1 MVKKYILAHDL
12 GTSGNKVSLY
22 DNDGSL
28 ISSTFC
34 AYNTYYPHNG
44 WVEQYPE
51 DWWAAF
57 KNATRELL
65 NKSKISKNDIACI
78 TFSGQ
83 MMSALPVDKKCNPLS
98 NSIIWA
104 DTRGVAQADRLGK
117 NIDGK
122 EIYKIT
128 GHRCSPNYS
137 AAKIM
142 WFLDNKKE
150 VYKNAYKFLHVKD
163 FIIGRLTN
171 AFVTDYSDASGMN
184 LLDINNLD
192 WSGKLVEAAGIDNR
206 KLPELLAS
214 SDIAGEVTVKAA
226 RETGLM
232 AGTPVIAGG
241 GDGPCAAL
249 GAGVINEGSAYNYIG
264 SSSWIG
270 VSSMKP
276 VMDSEMRTFNWVHL
290 DKNRY
295 CPTGT
300 MQAAGGS
307 YSWLKDRLYPSDSDM
322 VKEGTNL
329 FKLMDKKAEEVPAG
343 SEGLIY
349 LPYLLGE
356 RSPHWNPDAR
366 GAFIGLTYKHSRK
379 HIIRAVLEGI
389 TFNLKII
396 LNAFEKQLSINSIK
410 VIGGGAKGVL
420 WQQIL
425 ADIYEM
431 PVLVPQFLDEA
442 TSLGAA
448 IAGGVGIGLFKN
460 FEIANELIEIKNTVM
475 PVAENSKIYKKLFP
489 VFKESYKALIPV
501 FDKIKMF

>member
-22 DNDGSL
+22 DNNGNL
-28 ISSTFC
+28 ISSSF
-34 AYNTYYPHNG
+34 YGYDTYYPQKG
-44 WVEQYPE
+44 YVEQNSE
-51 DWWAAF
+51 DWWEAV
-57 KNATRELL
+57 KNSTRELL
-65 NKSKISKNDIACI
+65 KKSKISKNEIACI
-78 TFSGQ
+78 TFSGH
-83 MMSALPVDKKCNPLS
+83 MMSALPVDKKCNPLD

-104 DTRGVAQADRLGK
+104 DTRGIKQAERLC
-117 NIDGK
+117 NIVDAE

-142 WFLDNKKE
+142 WLMDNKKE

-163 FIIGRLTN
+163 FIIGRLTGT
-171 AFVTDYSDASGMN
+171 FVTDYSDASGMN
-184 LLDINNLD
+184 LLDINNLN
-192 WSGKLVEAAGIDNR
+192 WSKALLDASEIDCE
-206 KLPELLAS
+206 KLPALRAS
-214 SDIAGEVTVKAA
+214 TDVAGEITAKAA
-226 RETGLM
+226 REIDLL
-232 AGTPVIAGG
+232 AGTPVIVGG
-241 GDGPCAAL
+241 GDGPCAAM

-270 VSSMKP
+270 VSSTKP
-276 VMDSEMRTFNWVHL
+276 VMDKEMRTFNWVHL

-307 YSWLKDRLYPSDSDM
+307 YSWLKDRLYPPGTDIT
-322 VKEGTNL
+322 KEDINL
-329 FKLMDKKAEEVPAG
+329 YKVMDAEAEKAPAG

-366 GAFIGLTYKHSRK
+366 GAFIGLAYKHSRE

-396 LNAFEKQLSINSIK
+396 LNTFETQLSISSIK
-410 VIGGGAKGVL
+410 VIGGGTKGIL

-431 PVLVPQFLDEA
+431 PVLIPQFLEEA

-448 IAGGVGIGLFKN
+448 IAGGVGIGFFKN
-460 FEIANELIEIKNTVM
+460 FEIANELIKIKKTII
-475 PVAENSKIYKKLFP
+475 PITENSKKYKELFP
-489 VFKESYKALIPV
+489 IFEESYNALIPI
-501 FDKIKMF
+501 FDKIKML